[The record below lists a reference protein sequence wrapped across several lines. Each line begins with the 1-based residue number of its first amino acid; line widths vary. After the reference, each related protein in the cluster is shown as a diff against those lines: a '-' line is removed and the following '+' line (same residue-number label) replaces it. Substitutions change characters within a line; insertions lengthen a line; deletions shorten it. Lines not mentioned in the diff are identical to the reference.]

1 MKHKLI
7 FYLTHVNVLDHVV
20 QSISNA
26 YNIGFKSKLKNKQ
39 LVVQHILII
48 KNLNVKFV
56 KHNFR

>member
-7 FYLTHVNVLDHVV
+7 FYLTLVNVLDHVV
-20 QSISNA
+20 QFISNA

-39 LVVQHILII
+39 SVVQHILTI

-56 KHNFR
+56 KHNFQ